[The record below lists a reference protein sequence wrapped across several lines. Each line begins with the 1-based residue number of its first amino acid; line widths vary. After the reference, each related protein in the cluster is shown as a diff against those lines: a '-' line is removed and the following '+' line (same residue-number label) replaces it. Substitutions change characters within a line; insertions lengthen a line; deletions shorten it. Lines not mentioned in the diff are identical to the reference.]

1 MKNDFP
7 APAARHPK
15 SGIALII
22 VLGFL
27 SLLIIM
33 AVGFAISMRVERLV
47 SRTSLDH
54 IKSRQLGE
62 AALARVVWDINESVG
77 DAMVPDW
84 NGDWAGGVF
93 ESLGSGIKATNLF
106 SGTNL
111 LSGYVTN
118 YVPRSLLTSATLA
131 ANNAEWLPFEYV
143 DNGTMKRVGQYAYL
157 VVDCSGLLDANF
169 DYSLTNNIVQSRQ
182 FGESLYE
189 LQLTN
194 ALFTELAIPRVSP
207 PYVQWTNLIW
217 CRVRANGQSLEKP
230 WVRLE
235 TLAELTPILSH
246 GFGNGGNRTNSPFG
260 IDVPNQNF
268 STYSRI
274 PRGYLQGT
282 AVEQPLAIT
291 DPLDQTA
298 LSSAFTSMGLPDVG
312 GFYNNLRDYTDSDN
326 VPVNVDSFS
335 TEAVPLIN
343 EIVVSNSYVD
353 VNGDGTLF
361 RNQYRLL
368 TEVWYPFTTA
378 NSNSYALRIIG
389 QYQGANPPPNL
400 PVINET
406 INMSAPG
413 GTWTAGDFLVITSTP
428 QTLVTNIFQNLGA
441 VKVRASARVLQNG
454 VEVDRVGGAG
464 ATLLELDIGS
474 RITGFGNFFFAK
486 AADDPRLNWNG
497 ADATQWKTVAAHT
510 LRTTNSGLTY
520 ANAGSDG
527 HPYMYVANRPLRT
540 VGELGLLLFSATK
553 PWQTISLLQGPN
565 FFSVLDRFTLIT
577 NEVRHGLVNPNSYN
591 TNVIATVFNRMPVDR
606 VPGDPAS
613 TNLNLAQLLALG
625 RRFAEK
631 QIALTNVSDLSHLA
645 PQITAAVPGLD
656 SAYFESVARN
666 SAGLF
671 SPRQQLYTVILAAQV
686 QDDDENILAEQMG
699 VGLIWRDPYIVSNNT
714 HATMVR
720 NFRWL
725 TE

>member
-1 MKNDFP
+1 MKNDLP
-7 APAARHPK
+7 VCALRNPK

-27 SLLIIM
+27 SILIIM

-62 AALARVVWDINESVG
+62 AALARVVWDINQSVG

-84 NGDWAGGVF
+84 NGSWAGGVM
-93 ESLGSGIKATNLF
+93 ESLGTGLKATNMF
-106 SGTNL
+106 SGSSL
-111 LSGYVTN
+111 LSGYVTS
-118 YVPRSLLTSATLA
+118 YVPRSVWNNATVA
-131 ANNAEWLPFEYV
+131 ADNAEWLPFEYV
-143 DNGTMKRVGQYAYL
+143 DNGTTKRVGQYAYL
-157 VVDCSGLLDANF
+157 IIDCSGLLDVNF
-169 DYSLTNNIVQSRQ
+169 DHSSTNNIARSRS
-182 FGESLYE
+182 FGETVYE

-194 ALFTELAIPRVSP
+194 SLLSELDSRATNIMWGRVG
-207 PYVQWTNLIW
+207 
-217 CRVRANGQSLEKP
+217 ANGQSVEKP
-230 WVRLE
+230 WGRLE
-235 TLAELTPILSH
+235 SLAEITPILSR
-246 GFGNGGNRTNSPFG
+246 GFGGQAPLKTDN
-260 IDVPNQNF
+260 PNYNF

-274 PRGYLQGT
+274 PSGYLSGGT
-282 AVEQPLAIT
+282 VKQPVAIT
-291 DPLDQTA
+291 DPLDQSTLTA
-298 LSSAFTSMGLPDVG
+298 AFTDLGLPDAS

-326 VPVNVDSFS
+326 VPVNVDSYC

-353 VNGDGTLF
+353 VHGDGTEY

-368 TEVWYPFTTA
+368 TEIWYPFTTV
-378 NSNSYALRIIG
+378 NSNVYALRMIG

-406 INMSAPG
+406 ITMAAPG
-413 GTWTAGDFLVITSTP
+413 GTWSAGDFLVVTSTP
-428 QTLVTNIFQNLGA
+428 QTIVTNILQSLA
-441 VKVRASARVLQNG
+441 SVKVRASARVLQGG
-454 VEVDRVGGAG
+454 VEVDRVGGSG

-474 RITGFGNFFFAK
+474 RISGFGNFSFGK
-486 AADDPRLNWNG
+486 EADDPRLNWNG
-497 ADATQWKTVAAHT
+497 ADATQWKTVVTHS
-510 LRTTNSGLTY
+510 LRTTNSGLTF
-520 ANAGSDG
+520 ANAGADG
-527 HPYMYVANRPLRT
+527 HFYMYVANRPLKA
-540 VGELGLLLFSATK
+540 VGELGLMLYSATK
-553 PWQTISLLQGPN
+553 PWQTLSLLQGPN
-565 FFSVLDRFTLIT
+565 FFPVLDRFTLNT
-577 NEVRHGLVNPNSYN
+577 NEVRHGLVNPNGYN

-606 VPGDPAS
+606 VPGDPAA
-613 TNLNLAQLLALG
+613 TNFNLTQLLAVG
-625 RRFAEK
+625 RRFANK
-631 QIALTNVSDLSHLA
+631 NIALTNSSDLSHLA
-645 PQITAAVPGLD
+645 PELTAAVPGLS

-671 SPRQQLYTVILAAQV
+671 APRQQLFTVVLAAQV
-686 QDDDENILAEQMG
+686 QDDDLNVLAEQTG